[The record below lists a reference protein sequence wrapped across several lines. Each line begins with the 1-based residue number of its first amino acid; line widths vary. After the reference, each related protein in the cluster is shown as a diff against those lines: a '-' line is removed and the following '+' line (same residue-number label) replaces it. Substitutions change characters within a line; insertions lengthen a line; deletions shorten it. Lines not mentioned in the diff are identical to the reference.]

1 MIEAINL
8 RIGDIKPVS
17 RQDKPRNTVVYQDP
31 LPGHRVFEGYRVNLS
46 VIRPPEKAGREFL
59 NGLAGVHL
67 FRYRLDNGFLKRRIH
82 ARLNCFG
89 GTIDLFDDFLK
100 PGEEI
105 WLLIP
110 KNRNA
115 SLFLYED
122 GELIVSQV
130 YDEWQTES
138 GYERSYFK
146 FQTAAFD
153 FKFHDSLK

>member
-17 RQDKPRNTVVYQDP
+17 WKDKQRNTVVYQDP
-31 LPGHRVFEGYRVNLS
+31 SPGHRVFEGHRVNLS
-46 VIRPPEKAGREFL
+46 VTRPPGKTGQEFL

-67 FRYRLDNGFLKRRIH
+67 FRYRLENGFLKRRIH
-82 ARLNCFG
+82 VRLNSFG
-89 GTIDLFDDFLK
+89 GAIDLFDDFLK

-105 WLLIP
+105 WFLIP

-122 GELIVSQV
+122 GELIASQV
-130 YDEWQTES
+130 YDEWQMES
-138 GYERSYFK
+138 GYERSDFG
-146 FQTAAFD
+146 FQTTAFD
-153 FKFHDSLK
+153 FEFHDS